1 MSMLQCW
8 ALVLA
13 SLFPALAGAA
23 DIGVA
28 SLVEGNP
35 RVLRGATWYKLVP
48 WARLEDGDILSVG
61 ERGHVLAEFAGGTA
75 LSVVGAGSLYLEP
88 RAAKGADAG
97 GPLAVTVPEGWLKLA
112 ARTPGF
118 RVRLASAE
126 VTSTEG
132 ILVVHAQGPALE
144 LFVESGSARLAALL
158 PNGNAGPPQDAKHG
172 EHWST
177 AEAGRFVAVARAPK
191 AFVDTIPRRFL
202 DPLPSLAAKDKPA
215 PALVADGD
223 VTYAEAE
230 PWLGG
235 RDGAAFEKRFAVRL
249 RDPAFRRAVEP
260 RIARYR
266 SWDRMLHPE
275 KYLPKPA
282 APQQGAQ

>member
-1 MSMLQCW
+1 MSMLQSW

-13 SLFPALAGAA
+13 SLLPALACAA

-48 WARLEDGDILSVG
+48 WAHLEHGDIVSVG
-61 ERGHVLAEFAGGTA
+61 ERGHVLAEFAGGTG
-75 LSVVGAGSLYLEP
+75 LSVVGAGSFYLEP
-88 RAAKGADAG
+88 KAARGADAG
-97 GPLAVTVPEGWLKLA
+97 GPLVITVPEGWLKLA
-112 ARTPGF
+112 ASAPGV
-118 RVRLASAE
+118 RMRLAAAE
-126 VTSTEG
+126 VTLPIG

-158 PNGNAGPPQDAKHG
+158 PNGNAGSPQDVKQG
-172 EHWST
+172 EHWSN

-191 AFVDTIPRRFL
+191 AFVDAIPRRFL

-235 RDGAAFEKRFAVRL
+235 RDGAAFEQRFAVRL

-282 APQQGAQ
+282 APH